1 MNTRLFEKALKSTA
15 ASSCLAICFCIG
27 AAHTAVAVT
36 CHVAT
41 NGNDSN
47 TGTQAQ
53 PWRTIQHAAETMVAG
68 DTVIVHGG
76 TYDEDVSLVRSGSKG
91 KRITF
96 RASGKAVMKRFRLGN
111 FDYITID
118 GFEMTN
124 SDDTGWFMR
133 FGGDHVEILKN
144 TIHDTR
150 AMWGV
155 ILAEGDHVLIKD
167 NRYYTSQPTDGSD
180 RTVFTLSGTNGIAE
194 GNEIGPAIDIDAFRM
209 FGHNHVVRRNY
220 VHDVTCSGSGAHVD
234 VFQTFGVNGGES
246 YDMVFENNV
255 VVDFEGQLCMT
266 ENNQDPDFH
275 DWDIRNNVF
284 VNVPVQANLAISN
297 LRWYNNTFYNVGS
310 GNRLVFS
317 GSDNRP
323 KGICNGLQIVN
334 NIIIPADNVTT
345 YGQVMG
351 VNRNGLSGV
360 IIDHNYVAR
369 MRGFGPLSRFN
380 ETHGVNGGD
389 PRFVSAARNDFHLRS
404 TSPAIDKGATL
415 AGFHGDYDGTMRPQG
430 AAWDIGAFEYVG
442 GRAQPHHESL
452 KEGDVFN
459 LGGRKATLQKVD
471 TLPYVKSEYTKR
483 FEFDAYEN
491 PKLKELRERYKLEK
505 VIAQGR
511 DEFDQQVH
519 LMDWTHRQFKKF
531 GRPSANPKG
540 ALEILRD
547 VEQGHTF
554 FCTHYAEV
562 FVSAAASLGWVD
574 RALALRRHQGVA
586 EGGSTEHTSTEIWS
600 NQYRKWIMLD
610 PTSNMYLE
618 KEGVPLNAFEIRQE
632 WFFHEGKDL
641 VFVIGKERKRYRK
654 TDLPIFLARFAGF
667 GDLKVNPD
675 ELDKY
680 GFIGYIPNTNLMDAG
695 EDYANM
701 FIVKD
706 KLCEGTRWHER
717 TVPSNPAVDPYFP
730 VGQAA
735 LSLRT
740 EREKIN
746 VSLKTLTPNFKQYEI
761 QIDAGGW
768 KPSADNFLWSVHPGR
783 NRLEVRTVNR
793 FGIHGPISTAEMEL
807 SE

>member
-1 MNTRLFEKALKSTA
+1 MNTRLFEKAPKSMA
-15 ASSCLAICFCIG
+15 ASLCLGICFCIG
-27 AAHTAVAVT
+27 AAHTAVAAAY
-36 CHVAT
+36 HAAT

-53 PWRTIQHAAETMVAG
+53 PWRTIQHAAKTMVAG

-96 RASGKAVMKRFRLGN
+96 RASGKAVTKRFRVAD

-124 SDDTGWFMR
+124 SDDTGSFMR
-133 FGGDHVEILKN
+133 FSGDHIEILNN

-180 RTVFTLSGTNGIAE
+180 RTVFTLSGTNGIVE

-220 VHDVTCSGSGAHVD
+220 VHNVTCSGSGAHVD

-246 YDMVFENNV
+246 YDIVFENNV

-284 VNVPVQANLAISN
+284 VNVPVQANLGIPN

-334 NIIIPADNVTT
+334 NIVIPADNVST

-369 MRGFGPLSRFN
+369 MRGFGPLSGFN

-415 AGFHGDYDGTMRPQG
+415 TGLNGDYDGTIRPQG

-442 GRAQPHHESL
+442 RPDHESL

-459 LGGRKATLQKVD
+459 LGGRKATLKKLD
-471 TLPYVKSEYTKR
+471 TLPYVESEYTKR
-483 FEFDAYEN
+483 FEFDSYEN

-505 VIAQGR
+505 VIAEGK
-511 DEFDQQVH
+511 DEFDQQVL
-519 LMDWTHRQFKKF
+519 LMDWTHRRFKKF

-547 VEQGHTF
+547 IEQGHSF
-554 FCTHYAEV
+554 FCTHYATV

-632 WFFHEGKDL
+632 WFYHEGSDL
-641 VFVIGKERKRYRK
+641 VFVIGKERQKYRK
-654 TDLPIFLARFAGF
+654 TDLPIFLAHFAGF

-717 TVPSNPAVDPYFP
+717 LVPSNPAVDPYFP

-740 EREKIN
+740 ERERIN

-761 QIDAGGW
+761 QTDAGGW
-768 KPSADNFLWSVHPGR
+768 EPSADNFLWSVHPGS
-783 NRLEVRTVNR
+783 NRLEVRTVNQL
-793 FGIHGPISTAEMEL
+793 GINGHVSTAEMEL

>member
-1 MNTRLFEKALKSTA
+1 MNTRLFEKALKSMA

-27 AAHTAVAVT
+27 AAHTAVAAT
-36 CHVAT
+36 YHVAT

-47 TGTQAQ
+47 TGTQSQ

-68 DTVIVHGG
+68 DTVIVHEG

-96 RASGKAVMKRFRLGN
+96 RASGKAVTKRFRVGD
-111 FDYITID
+111 FDHITID

-124 SDDTGWFMR
+124 SDDTGLFMR
-133 FGGDHVEILKN
+133 FSGDHIEILNN

-180 RTVFTLSGTNGIAE
+180 RTVFTLSGTNGIME

-220 VHDVTCSGSGAHVD
+220 VHNVTCSGSGAHVD

-246 YDMVFENNV
+246 YDIVFENNV

-284 VNVPVQANLAISN
+284 VNVPVQANLGISN
-297 LRWYNNTFYNVGS
+297 MRWYNNTFYDVGS

-334 NIIIPADNVTT
+334 NIVIPADNVAT

-369 MRGFGPLSRFN
+369 MRGFGPLSGFN
-380 ETHGVNGGD
+380 ETHGINGGD
-389 PRFVSAARNDFHLRS
+389 PRFVSAALNDFHLRS

-415 AGFHGDYDGTMRPQG
+415 TGFNGDYDGTIRPQG
-430 AAWDIGAFEYVG
+430 AAWDIGAFEYVC
-442 GRAQPHHESL
+442 GRAQPDHESL

-459 LGGRKATLQKVD
+459 LGGRKATLKKVD

-483 FEFDAYEN
+483 FEFDSYEN

-505 VIAQGR
+505 VIAQGK
-511 DEFDQQVH
+511 DEFDQQVL

-547 VEQGHTF
+547 IEQGHTF
-554 FCTHYAEV
+554 FCTHYATV

-574 RALALRRHQGVA
+574 RALALRRHQGDA
-586 EGGSTEHTSTEIWS
+586 KGGSTEHTSTEIWS

-618 KEGVPLNAFEIRQE
+618 KEGVPLNAFEIRKE
-632 WFFHEGKDL
+632 WFFQEGRDL
-641 VFVIGKERKRYRK
+641 VFVIGKERERYRK
-654 TDLPIFLARFAGF
+654 TDLPIFLAHFAGF

-680 GFIGYIPNTNLMDAG
+680 GFIAYIPNTNLMDAG

-768 KPSADNFLWSVHPGR
+768 KPSADNFLWSVHPGP
-783 NRLEVRTVNR
+783 NRLEVRTVNQ
-793 FGIHGPISTAEMEL
+793 FGINGPISTAEMEL